1 MNLYIIAL
9 LETLIQENLSI
20 FSLLNFVK
28 SAVYLCD
35 IQKLSIKLQSLAD
48 FYYDFLVKI
57 DFLPKNS
64 FQEFRFGEF
73 DLNNR
78 NIDLTVQHV
87 LDKINVSDVP
97 LQEAIPIH
105 THYMDEENIHFAAG
119 LVRFERRQFGYF
131 MLVDLKIAKSAIQN
145 VPHNSHYVI
154 ELIKSYD
161 PNQKQSLREL
171 VSSKG
176 LNYNQFQ
183 KDCKLCFG
191 DTFYSFSLKLR
202 MMESVADIVFTTM
215 TLKEIA
221 FKNKFLDYGNM
232 YKTFVR
238 YGINPTQI
246 PRLGNL

>member
-20 FSLLNFVK
+20 FSLLNIVK

-48 FYYDFLVKI
+48 FYFDFLVKI
-57 DFLPKNS
+57 DFIPNNS
-64 FQEFRFGEF
+64 FYEFLFGQFNSGSEPTSTTVEHIFHNIKNNEISLLEAAPLQFRF
-73 DLNNR
+73 
-78 NIDLTVQHV
+78 ID
-87 LDKINVSDVP
+87 DIN
-97 LQEAIPIH
+97 
-105 THYMDEENIHFAAG
+105 MHFVAG
-119 LVRFERRQFGYF
+119 LVRLEREGVGYY
-131 MLVDLKIAKSAIQN
+131 MVIDLSIPKTSINSI
-145 VPHNSHYVI
+145 PHNAHYVI
-154 ELIKSYD
+154 DIIKSYD
-161 PNQKQSLREL
+161 PNAKQSLREL

-183 KDCKLCFG
+183 KDCKICFG

-202 MMESVADIVFTTM
+202 MMEAAADIIFSTL

-246 PRLGNL
+246 PRFGNL

>member
-9 LETLIQENLSI
+9 LENLIQENLSI

-35 IQKLSIKLQSLAD
+35 IQKLSIKLQSLSD
-48 FYYDFLVKI
+48 FYFDFLLKI
-57 DFLPKNS
+57 DFLPSDS
-64 FQEFRFGEF
+64 FQEFVFGQF
-73 DLNNR
+73 DSGE
-78 NIDLTVQHV
+78 DLKNPTIQHV
-87 LDKINVSDVP
+87 LLKFKNKEIS
-97 LQEAIPIH
+97 LLEAAPIQLRF
-105 THYMDEENIHFAAG
+105 MDESSMHFIAG
-119 LVRFERRQFGYF
+119 LVRFEREDLGYY
-131 MLVDLKIAKSAIQN
+131 MLVDLNIPKSSIHS
-145 VPHNSHYVI
+145 VPHNAHYVI
-154 ELIKSYD
+154 DIIKSYD
-161 PNQKQSLREL
+161 PNAKQSLREL

-176 LNYNQFQ
+176 LSYNQFQ
-183 KDCKLCFG
+183 KDCKICFG

-202 MMESVADIVFTTM
+202 MMESVTDIVFTTL